1 MIKGVDYTMQLK
13 FQSAVGKLLVTFIVI
28 FNIVM
33 VLLFSAKI
41 VMDSYITVKLGFVFL
56 AIDVFFIAPL
66 IMLTYYKFEDDYL
79 LIHDFPIRK
88 YKIKYLD
95 IFNVEDGDFETK
107 DKTNVGLS
115 FDRVAIGYKK
125 YLSDEPDDY
134 VERYVFVSPK
144 DMNLFLI
151 RMSARLKQN
160 EIDLEEKAKQVSLKQ
175 QEHALK
181 KKLADEKRAREAKE
195 KEPEIIRGTGLKMNV
210 KAKAVEVKENE
221 EPETT
226 ENTETEE

>member
-1 MIKGVDYTMQLK
+1 MKREVDYTVQLK
-13 FQSAVGKLLVTFIVI
+13 FQSAVGKLLMTFIVI

-33 VLLFSAKI
+33 VLLFTAKI

-56 AIDVFFIAPL
+56 AVDVLFIIPL
-66 IMLTYYKFEDDYL
+66 VMLTYYKFEDDYL

-88 YKIKYLD
+88 YKIKYID

-125 YLSDEPDDY
+125 YLSEEPDDY

-144 DMNLFLI
+144 EMNLFLI

-160 EIDLEEKAKQVSLKQ
+160 EVDLEEKAKEISLKQ

-181 KKLADEKRAREAKE
+181 KKLADEKRAKEAKE
-195 KEPEIIRGTGLKMNV
+195 KEPEIIKVSGTKVNAKV
-210 KAKAVEVKENE
+210 KTEEVKDEAE
-221 EPETT
+221 S
-226 ENTETEE
+226 TETQE

>member
-1 MIKGVDYTMQLK
+1 MQLK
-13 FQSAVGKLLVTFIVI
+13 FQSALGKLLLAFIIV

-56 AIDVFFIAPL
+56 AIDAVFIFPMIF
-66 IMLTYYKFEDDYL
+66 LTYYKFEDDYL
-79 LIHDFPIRK
+79 LIHDYPIRK
-88 YKIKYLD
+88 FKIKYTD

-107 DKTNVGLS
+107 NKVNVGLS
-115 FDRVAIGYKK
+115 LDRVAIGYKK

-134 VERYVFVSPK
+134 VERYIFVSPK

-160 EIDLEEKAKQVSLKQ
+160 KVDIEEQAKKVSLKQ

-181 KKLADEKRAREAKE
+181 KKLADEKRAKEAKE
-195 KEPEIIRGTGLKMNV
+195 KEPEVIRISGNV
-210 KAKAVEVKENE
+210 KQTKFKTEEVSDESTAE
-221 EPETT
+221 VTEPEQ
-226 ENTETEE
+226 ETNE

>member
-1 MIKGVDYTMQLK
+1 MQLK
-13 FQSAVGKLLVTFIVI
+13 FQSALGKLLLAFIIV

-56 AIDVFFIAPL
+56 AIDAVFIFPMIF
-66 IMLTYYKFEDDYL
+66 LTYYKFEDDYL
-79 LIHDFPIRK
+79 LIHDYPIRK
-88 YKIKYLD
+88 FKIKYTD

-107 DKTNVGLS
+107 NKVNVGLS
-115 FDRVAIGYKK
+115 LDRVAIGYKK

-134 VERYVFVSPK
+134 VERYIFVSPK

-160 EIDLEEKAKQVSLKQ
+160 KVDIEEQAKKVSLKQ

-181 KKLADEKRAREAKE
+181 KKLADEKRAKEAKE
-195 KEPEIIRGTGLKMNV
+195 KEPEVIRISGNV
-210 KAKAVEVKENE
+210 KQAKFKTEEVSDESTAE
-221 EPETT
+221 VTEPEQ
-226 ENTETEE
+226 ETNE

>member
-1 MIKGVDYTMQLK
+1 MQLR
-13 FQSAVGKLLVTFIVI
+13 FQSAVGKLLITFIVV

-41 VMDSYITVKLGFVFL
+41 VMDSYITVKIGLAFL
-56 AIDVFFIAPL
+56 AVDVFFIAPL
-66 IMLTYYKFEDDYL
+66 IYFTYYKFEDDYL

-88 YKIKYLD
+88 YKIKYID

-107 DKTNVGLS
+107 NKTNVGLS
-115 FDRVAIGYKK
+115 FDRIAIGYKK
-125 YLSDEPDDY
+125 YLSDEADDY

-160 EIDLEEKAKQVSLKQ
+160 KIDLEEKAKEISLKQ
-175 QEHALK
+175 QEHLLK
-181 KKLADEKRAREAKE
+181 KKLADEKREKEAKE
-195 KEPEIIRGTGLKMNV
+195 KEPEIIKVSGNV
-210 KAKAVEVKENE
+210 KQAKFRTEETEDASSDSENE
-221 EPETT
+221 
-226 ENTETEE
+226 

>member
-1 MIKGVDYTMQLK
+1 M
-13 FQSAVGKLLVTFIVI
+13 TFIVI

-33 VLLFSAKI
+33 VLLFTAKI

-56 AIDVFFIAPL
+56 AVDVLFIIPL
-66 IMLTYYKFEDDYL
+66 VMLTYYKFEDDYL

-88 YKIKYLD
+88 YKIKYID

-125 YLSDEPDDY
+125 YLSEEPDDY

-144 DMNLFLI
+144 EMNLFLI

-160 EIDLEEKAKQVSLKQ
+160 EVDLEEKAKEISLKQ

-181 KKLADEKRAREAKE
+181 KKLADEKRAKEAKE
-195 KEPEIIRGTGLKMNV
+195 KEPEIIKVSGTKVNAKV
-210 KAKAVEVKENE
+210 KTEEVKDEAE
-221 EPETT
+221 SIEIQE
-226 ENTETEE
+226 

>member
-1 MIKGVDYTMQLK
+1 MTKGVIYTMQLK
-13 FQSAVGKLLVTFIVI
+13 FQSALGKLLLAFIIV

-56 AIDVFFIAPL
+56 AIDAVFIFPMIF
-66 IMLTYYKFEDDYL
+66 LTYYKFEDDYL
-79 LIHDFPIRK
+79 LIHDYPIRK
-88 YKIKYLD
+88 FKIKYTD

-107 DKTNVGLS
+107 NKVNVGLS
-115 FDRVAIGYKK
+115 LDRVAIGYKK

-134 VERYVFVSPK
+134 VERYIFVSPK

-160 EIDLEEKAKQVSLKQ
+160 KVDIEEQAKKVSLKQ

-181 KKLADEKRAREAKE
+181 KKLADEKRAKEAKE
-195 KEPEIIRGTGLKMNV
+195 KEPEVIRISGNV
-210 KAKAVEVKENE
+210 KQAKFKTEEVSDESTAE
-221 EPETT
+221 GTEPEQ
-226 ENTETEE
+226 ETN

>member
-1 MIKGVDYTMQLK
+1 MQVK
-13 FQSAVGKLLVTFIVI
+13 FQSAVGKLLLTFIII
-28 FNIVM
+28 FNVVM

-41 VMDSYITVKLGFVFL
+41 VMDSYITVKLGLVFL
-56 AIDVFFIAPL
+56 AVDALLIVPL
-66 IMLTYYKFEDDYL
+66 VMLTYYKFEDDYL

-88 YKIKYLD
+88 YKIKYID
-95 IFNVEDGDFETK
+95 IFNVEDGDFQTK
-107 DKTNVGLS
+107 NKTNVGLS

-125 YLSDEPDDY
+125 YLSEDSDDY

-144 DMNLFLI
+144 EMNLFLI

-160 EIDLEEKAKQVSLKQ
+160 EVDIEEKAKEISLKQ

-195 KEPEIIRGTGLKMNV
+195 KAPEIIKVSGTKN
-210 KAKAVEVKENE
+210 KAKIK
-221 EPETT
+221 
-226 ENTETEE
+226 TEEVADKAEEVAETAQSTEE